1 VVVGTVVVAV
11 IVVVPIITVTNV
23 SRRFAILLN
32 DGEVESDDDGN
43 GSDDHTD
50 GDRTNDELALGLVG
64 RGVGTTLL
72 LQVSVPPVR
81 RDGAGSGEVR
91 IMGIVLVR
99 DGRVTDGGVP
109 VHSKRVECIY
119 GRCVVSPVE

>member
-1 VVVGTVVVAV
+1 MVVGTVVVAV
-11 IVVVPIITVTNV
+11 VVVVPIITVTDV
-23 SRRFAILLN
+23 RRCFAILLN

-64 RGVGTTLL
+64 RGVGTPLL

-81 RDGAGSGEVR
+81 RDSAGSGEVR
-91 IMGIVLVR
+91 IMGIVLVWDR
-99 DGRVTDGGVP
+99 RVANGGVP
-109 VHSKRVECIY
+109 VYSKRVECVY
-119 GRCVVSPVE
+119 GRCIVSPVE